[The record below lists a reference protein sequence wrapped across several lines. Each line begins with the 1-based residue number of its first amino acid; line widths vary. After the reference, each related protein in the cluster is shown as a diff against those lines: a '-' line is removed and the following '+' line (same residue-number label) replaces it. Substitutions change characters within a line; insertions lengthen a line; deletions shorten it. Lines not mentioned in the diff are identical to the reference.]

1 MKLAGK
7 AFLRL
12 LIGMSLVAI
21 AIFPAAGGWNY
32 WNGWLLMGVLFVPM
46 LLMGA
51 LMLLYSPQLL
61 EKRMKNREEARVQ
74 RWVVRLSGLMFV
86 VNFLIAGLGYRYG
99 WMMFPGW
106 IVWLGVA
113 IFLFSYILYAEVMRE
128 NVYLSRIIEVQKGQK
143 VVDTGMYRIV
153 RHPMYAATLFMFL
166 AIPLI
171 LGSVISFLIML
182 LYIPIIRLRIRNEE
196 HLLESELTGYKEYK
210 NRVRYR
216 LIPYLW

>member
-1 MKLAGK
+1 
-7 AFLRL
+7 
-12 LIGMSLVAI
+12 
-21 AIFPAAGGWNY
+21 
-32 WNGWLLMGVLFVPM
+32 
-46 LLMGA
+46 
-51 LMLLYSPQLL
+51 
-61 EKRMKNREEARVQ
+61 
-74 RWVVRLSGLMFV
+74 
-86 VNFLIAGLGYRYG
+86 
-99 WMMFPGW
+99 MFPGW

-143 VVDTGMYRIV
+143 VVDTGLYSIV

-196 HLLESELTGYKEYK
+196 HLLESELAGYKEYK
-210 NRVRYR
+210 RRVRYR